1 MKMKKTYERPAT
13 AVTHVEL
20 ESPIC
25 VGSPNINA
33 ESPNGV
39 GIQEQDVNTEF
50 TGSNNFGSPD
60 DHWD

>member
-1 MKMKKTYERPAT
+1 MKKIYEQPET
-13 AVTHVEL
+13 VVTRVEL

-25 VGSPNINA
+25 AGSPDITA

-50 TGSNNFGSPD
+50 TGSNNFGSD
-60 DHWD
+60 SDHWD